1 MNILYIFQLPTS
13 SKLLMDSMILMVHRI
28 YLNYATPY
36 EVFKE
41 LTGIDAIIL
50 VKGIRL

>member
-1 MNILYIFQLPTS
+1 MEFVDLARKEVINA
-13 SKLLMDSMILMVHRI
+13 VHRLNSRPRKC
-28 YLNYATPY
+28 LNYATPY

-41 LTGIDAIIL
+41 RTGIDAIIL

>member
-1 MNILYIFQLPTS
+1 
-13 SKLLMDSMILMVHRI
+13 
-28 YLNYATPY
+28 LNYATPY

>member
-1 MNILYIFQLPTS
+1 VAR
-13 SKLLMDSMILMVHRI
+13 LMRFLQVLDVNSRPRKC
-28 YLNYATPY
+28 LNYATPY

>member
-1 MNILYIFQLPTS
+1 L
-13 SKLLMDSMILMVHRI
+13 H
-28 YLNYATPY
+28 YATPY
-36 EVFKE
+36 EVFRE

>member
-1 MNILYIFQLPTS
+1 
-13 SKLLMDSMILMVHRI
+13 
-28 YLNYATPY
+28 LNYATPY
-36 EVFKE
+36 EVFRE

>member
-1 MNILYIFQLPTS
+1 MEFTNITRKEAIEA
-13 SKLLMDSMILMVHRI
+13 VHR
-28 YLNYATPY
+28 LNSRPSKCLNWATPY
-36 EVFKE
+36 EAFKE